1 MEIASDTERNYRAGL
16 TKENY
21 TLKKELKEYKD
32 NAKRVRNMLV
42 CIGGPLND
50 NYHQYNKDQL
60 KIFWTIDRILNDVSY
75 EEEYEE

>member
-1 MEIASDTERNYRAGL
+1 MIADL

-21 TLKKELKEYKD
+21 ILKKELKQYKD
-32 NAKRVRNMLV
+32 NVKLVKSMLV
-42 CIGGPLND
+42 SIGGPLND

>member
-1 MEIASDTERNYRAGL
+1 MTPHETTEMIADL

-21 TLKKELKEYKD
+21 LLKKELKEYKD
-32 NAKRVRNMLV
+32 NAKRVKKMLV

-60 KIFWTIDRILNDVSY
+60 KIFWAIDNILDDVSY
-75 EEEYEE
+75 EGE

>member
-1 MEIASDTERNYRAGL
+1 
-16 TKENY
+16 
-21 TLKKELKEYKD
+21 
-32 NAKRVRNMLV
+32 MLV
-42 CIGGPLND
+42 SIGGPLND

>member
-1 MEIASDTERNYRAGL
+1 VTPRETTEMIADL

-21 TLKKELKEYKD
+21 MLKKELKQYKD
-32 NAKRVRNMLV
+32 NVKLVKSMLV
-42 CIGGPLND
+42 SIGGPLND

>member
-1 MEIASDTERNYRAGL
+1 VTPRETTEMIADL

-21 TLKKELKEYKD
+21 MLKKELKQYKD
-32 NAKRVRNMLV
+32 NVKLVKSMLV
-42 CIGGPLND
+42 SIGGPLND

-60 KIFWTIDRILNDVSY
+60 KIFWTIDRVLNDVSY

>member
-1 MEIASDTERNYRAGL
+1 MTPRETTEMIADL

-21 TLKKELKEYKD
+21 MLKKELKQYKD
-32 NAKRVRNMLV
+32 NVKLVKSMLV
-42 CIGGPLND
+42 SIGGPLND

-60 KIFWTIDRILNDVSY
+60 KIFWTIDRVLDDVSY

>member
-1 MEIASDTERNYRAGL
+1 MTPRETTEMIADL

-21 TLKKELKEYKD
+21 ILKKELKQYKD
-32 NAKRVRNMLV
+32 NVKLVKSMLV
-42 CIGGPLND
+42 SIGGPLND

-60 KIFWTIDRILNDVSY
+60 KISWTIDRILNDVSY

>member
-1 MEIASDTERNYRAGL
+1 MTPRETTEMIADL

-21 TLKKELKEYKD
+21 MLKKELKQYKD
-32 NAKRVRNMLV
+32 NVKLVKSMLV
-42 CIGGPLND
+42 SIGGPLND

-60 KIFWTIDRILNDVSY
+60 KIFWTIDRVLNDVSY

>member
-1 MEIASDTERNYRAGL
+1 MTPRETTEMIAGL

>member
-1 MEIASDTERNYRAGL
+1 VTPRETTEMIADL

-21 TLKKELKEYKD
+21 ILKKELKQYKD
-32 NAKRVRNMLV
+32 NVKLVKSMLV
-42 CIGGPLND
+42 SIGGPLND

>member
-1 MEIASDTERNYRAGL
+1 MTPRETTEMIADL

-21 TLKKELKEYKD
+21 ILKKELKQYKD
-32 NAKRVRNMLV
+32 NVKLVKSMLV
-42 CIGGPLND
+42 SIGGPLND

>member
-1 MEIASDTERNYRAGL
+1 MTPRETTEMIADL

-21 TLKKELKEYKD
+21 MLKKELKQYKD
-32 NAKRVRNMLV
+32 NVKLVKSMLV
-42 CIGGPLND
+42 SIGGPLND